1 MLLIEGKW
9 GCSMYEVL
17 FPVAAAEM
25 NINLVLVNYI
35 YIINHVVI
43 WGLVMQFALDNCRI
57 LQTFTLA

>member
-1 MLLIEGKW
+1 
-9 GCSMYEVL
+9 MYEVL

>member
-1 MLLIEGKW
+1 
-9 GCSMYEVL
+9 MYEVL

-25 NINLVLVNYI
+25 NINLVLVNFI

-57 LQTFTLA
+57 PQTLTLA